1 MIIYLEKHK
10 IKYSGNYK
18 IKNLKSKQINNFN
31 FYKVFILAID
41 VKKVSKTYIRKEEDF
56 TVLNNVDLHIDDGE
70 FICFLGPSGCG
81 KTTLLR
87 IIAGLEKAD
96 EGEVYDREE
105 LITGPSKER
114 GFIFQQYSLF
124 PWLNV
129 LDNVLFG
136 LKSNEKSNKAE
147 NLATAEDYIKRVG
160 LSEFKYNYPHELS
173 GGMKQRVAIIRS
185 LVNHP
190 PILLMD
196 EPFSAVD
203 MLTRHSLQDQ
213 LTDIWKKSNSTIL
226 FVTHDIDEAIYLA
239 DKIVI
244 MDKNPGR
251 IQDIVEVP
259 FERPR
264 QRESEEILKFQDKI
278 ESKLTKWEV

>member
-1 MIIYLEKHK
+1 M
-10 IKYSGNYK
+10 
-18 IKNLKSKQINNFN
+18 
-31 FYKVFILAID
+31 FILAID
-41 VKKVSKTYIRKEEDF
+41 VKKVSKTYIRKEENF

-147 NLATAEDYIKRVG
+147 NLATAEEYIKRVG

-251 IQDIVEVP
+251 IQDIIEVP

-278 ESKLTKWEV
+278 ESKLAQWEV

>member
-1 MIIYLEKHK
+1 M
-10 IKYSGNYK
+10 
-18 IKNLKSKQINNFN
+18 
-31 FYKVFILAID
+31 FILAID
-41 VKKVSKTYIRKEEDF
+41 VKKVSKTYIRKEEKF

-96 EGEVYDREE
+96 EGEVYDREK

-147 NLATAEDYIKRVG
+147 NLATAEEYIKRVG

-251 IQDIVEVP
+251 IQEIVEVP
-259 FERPR
+259 F
-264 QRESEEILKFQDKI
+264 
-278 ESKLTKWEV
+278 

>member
-1 MIIYLEKHK
+1 M
-10 IKYSGNYK
+10 
-18 IKNLKSKQINNFN
+18 
-31 FYKVFILAID
+31 FILAID
-41 VKKVSKTYIRKEEDF
+41 VKKVSKTYIRKEENF
-56 TVLNNVDLHIDDGE
+56 TVLNNIDLHIDDGE

-147 NLATAEDYIKRVG
+147 NLATAEEYIKRVG

-251 IQDIVEVP
+251 IQDIIEVP

-278 ESKLTKWEV
+278 ESKLAQWEV

>member
-1 MIIYLEKHK
+1 M
-10 IKYSGNYK
+10 
-18 IKNLKSKQINNFN
+18 
-31 FYKVFILAID
+31 AID
-41 VKKVSKTYIRKEEDF
+41 VKKVSKTYIRKEENF
-56 TVLNNVDLHIDDGE
+56 TVLNNIDLHIDDGE

-147 NLATAEDYIKRVG
+147 NLATAEEYIKRVG

-251 IQDIVEVP
+251 IQDIIEVP

-278 ESKLTKWEV
+278 ESKLAQWEV